1 MNTDKYTKID
11 KSRACLILGAIG
23 DALGAP
29 VEFMKRDEIIKKYG
43 DSPGEVNGI
52 QMLDIAY
59 GRKGAVTDDTQMTLF
74 AADGLISAYKRGADR
89 GILAEFWQYT
99 AMSYLKWLETQ
110 GQSNPNYPDLQW
122 GNSELFE
129 LIKAQGQRGPG
140 TTCVTALKAMPKPVK
155 PAENDSKGCGT
166 VMRVA
171 PVGVFFGN
179 LLRDLSK
186 EQLQEVY
193 NQGVS
198 DAAITHGH
206 QTAQHASGLLAVVVA
221 LALHG
226 EGLEKAIN
234 TSLEYFGTDDVADLC
249 KKAMELA
256 DRPASAEDLQTLG
269 QGWVAEEALA
279 IALYC
284 ALLCT
289 KKTLSVEDALRLAV
303 NHDGDSDSTGAIAGN
318 LIGVSLG
325 TDHIPQTIVGSDT
338 EVVSLI
344 DILRKYGED
353 LIEVADYNPG
363 HW

>member
-1 MNTDKYTKID
+1 MNTDKYSKID

-29 VEFMKRDEIIKKYG
+29 VEFMKREEIIAKYG
-43 DSPGEVNGI
+43 DSPNPIQGI
-52 QMLDIAY
+52 QVLDVAY
-59 GRKGAVTDDTQMTLF
+59 GKKGAITDDTQMSLL

-89 GILAEFWQYT
+89 GILAEFWHYT

-110 GQSNPNYPDLQW
+110 GQSNSNYPDLQW
-122 GNSELFE
+122 GSPELSE
-129 LIKAQGQRGPG
+129 LIKTQGQRGPG

-171 PVGVFFGN
+171 PVGIFFGN

-206 QTAQHASGLLAVVVA
+206 QAAQHASGILAVIIA
-221 LALHG
+221 LALNG
-226 EGLEKAIN
+226 EGLEKA
-234 TSLEYFGTDDVADLC
+234 TSTTLEYFGTEDVATLC
-249 KKAMELA
+249 KKSIELA
-256 DRPASAEDLQTLG
+256 DQPASAENLKTLG

-303 NHDGDSDSTGAIAGN
+303 NHDGDSDSTGAITGN
-318 LIGVSLG
+318 LIGISLG
-325 TDHIPQTIVGSDT
+325 TDHIPQALIGTDT
-338 EVVSLI
+338 EVASLI
-344 DILRKYGED
+344 DLLRKYGED
-353 LIEVADYNPG
+353 LIEVADYKPSY
-363 HW
+363 